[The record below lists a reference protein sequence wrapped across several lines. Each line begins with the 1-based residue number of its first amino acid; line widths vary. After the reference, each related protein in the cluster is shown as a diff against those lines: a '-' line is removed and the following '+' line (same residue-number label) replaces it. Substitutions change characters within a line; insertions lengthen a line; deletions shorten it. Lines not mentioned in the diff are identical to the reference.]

1 MKRKNKRNRKHQKR
15 KKMSK
20 YLILNFKDAKLF
32 RKDRVSDN
40 KRCKDISFTSYNST
54 IKKRKDIEPFV
65 EPITVHQISNMLH
78 VLFNERPVP
87 SNRKVFYERNEVYFN
102 AAQNSYIRID
112 TPKFHNKLLEKD
124 VYHMEFIQT
133 NKALDNAWSMMI
145 TLNWR
150 MVQDYIDNSE
160 KFNTFVTD
168 LNYCLGFDAKTKPF
182 MKIVDDVQ
190 NVETNRRLEFYNK
203 ITNLGGCGALIYA
216 FGRYK
221 NGSFEQ
227 PDPSKM
233 TSTRN
238 RLART
243 TVNGVD
249 NFASLHGQIL
259 VPVTDEMID
268 VLNTNSKGSATL
280 LDNGLVWIDTI
291 KNDTAVSIDEF
302 TKVSDIS
309 DERMKF

>member
-1 MKRKNKRNRKHQKR
+1 MKKKSKRKQKIQKR

-40 KRCKDISFTSYNST
+40 KKCKDISYTSYNST
-54 IKKRKDIEPFV
+54 ITKRKDIEPFV

-87 SNRKVFYERNEVYFN
+87 SNRKVFYNRNDVYFN
-102 AAQNSYIRID
+102 AAKNSYIRID
-112 TPKFHNKLLEKD
+112 TPKFYNKLLEKD

-133 NKALDNAWSMMI
+133 NKALHNAWSMMV

-168 LNYCLGFDAKTKPF
+168 LNLCLGFDAKTKPF
-182 MKIVDDVQ
+182 TNIICYIQ

-203 ITNLGGCGALIYA
+203 ISNLGECGALIYV

-221 NGSFEQ
+221 NGGFEQ
-227 PDPSKM
+227 PKPSTM
-233 TSTRN
+233 TSTPN

-249 NFASLHGQIL
+249 KFASLHGQIL

-268 VLNTNSKGSATL
+268 ILNTNSKGSATL
-280 LDNGLVWIDTI
+280 LDGGIIWIDSI
-291 KNDTAVSIDEF
+291 KNDTTISVDEF